1 MSRIKQLLPPP
12 SGAGEAFGLLG
23 DAEQRL
29 RLVDA
34 FLLLETQ
41 QTSRSSITDH
51 KQVAR
56 WPTPAADLREPVL
69 WAKSAQVPST
79 QDGL

>member
-51 KQVAR
+51 KA
-56 WPTPAADLREPVL
+56 
-69 WAKSAQVPST
+69 
-79 QDGL
+79 GG

>member
-1 MSRIKQLLPPP
+1 LPAP

-34 FLLLETQ
+34 FLLLEG
-41 QTSRSSITDH
+41 RI
-51 KQVAR
+51 
-56 WPTPAADLREPVL
+56 
-69 WAKSAQVPST
+69 
-79 QDGL
+79 